1 MDQGQASSG
10 VATAA
15 RKKPGGPRFEL
26 VKEIRHGVWIAV
38 RPGDPRGEKYLARPV
53 EDFMKLRK
61 GSDTAAWEKL
71 RDEHNQ
77 AHVVAQILNHENLV
91 SLVGRIDSR
100 PFSKIQKNS
109 QTQKKDEKLESY
121 LVWDYCD
128 AANLS
133 ALFREHPC
141 KDYSYY
147 LPESLCWHVLRALTR
162 AVTYLHDGK
171 RLRFDEGLLPGASRA
186 WRTADADWLSILH
199 RAIEPANIYFQHPRG
214 TETYGQCKLANFSKA
229 TVTSHVANVK
239 KKLGAKPSGMSMAR
253 YRGNEPLIETMGK
266 YFREPKDDSMED
278 DSVEYY
284 PLEDSSVVRVEL
296 LATAHQNSHLHI
308 G

>member
-1 MDQGQASSG
+1 MDQGQGSSG
-10 VATAA
+10 AAAAA

-26 VKEIRHGVWIAV
+26 VKEIRQGVWIAV
-38 RPGDPRGEKYLARPV
+38 RPGDPRGEQYLARPV

-91 SLVGRIDSR
+91 SLVGRIDSQ
-100 PFSKIQKNS
+100 PFSK
-109 QTQKKDEKLESY
+109 TQKKDDKTDSY

-133 ALFREHPC
+133 ALFNEHPC
-141 KDYSYY
+141 KDSSYY

-171 RLRFDEGLLPGASRA
+171 RLHFDAGLLPGASRE
-186 WRTADADWLSILH
+186 WRAVDADWLPILH

-214 TETYGQCKLANFSKA
+214 TETYGQCKLANFSEA
-229 TVTSHVANVK
+229 TVTGHVVNVK
-239 KKLGAKPSGMSMAR
+239 KKLGARPAGMSMAR
-253 YRGNEPLIETMGK
+253 YRGNEPLIKTMGK
-266 YFREPKDDSMED
+266 YLEE
-278 DSVEYY
+278 
-284 PLEDSSVVRVEL
+284 LEDYAVVRIEL
-296 LATAHQNSHLHI
+296 LATVHQNSLLHI